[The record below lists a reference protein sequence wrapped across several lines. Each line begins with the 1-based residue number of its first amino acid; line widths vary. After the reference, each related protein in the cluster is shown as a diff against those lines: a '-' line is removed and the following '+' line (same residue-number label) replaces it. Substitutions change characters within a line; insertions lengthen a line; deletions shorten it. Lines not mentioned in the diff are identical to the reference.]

1 MASEGKKITK
11 ELQELADHKD
21 TLVVGF
27 NTAVN
32 LSLWPLILATVVASG
47 TAIADMGDFKSS
59 YHGALTGVMV
69 AKGRY
74 LLSLP
79 GATALGADYLI
90 GHKPTQ
96 QNLTNDGAFAIGFLA
111 SWFKLV

>member
-1 MASEGKKITK
+1 MSSEGRKISSEFK
-11 ELQELADHKD
+11 DLAEHKD
-21 TLVVGF
+21 TLAVGF
-27 NTAVN
+27 NTAAN
-32 LSLWPLILATVVASG
+32 LSLWPLILATVVATG
-47 TAIADMGDFKSS
+47 TSIADMGDFKAS

-79 GATALGADYLI
+79 GAAALGSDYVI
-90 GHKPTQ
+90 GDKPTK
-96 QNLTNDGAFAIGFLA
+96 QNLSNDGAFAIGFLA